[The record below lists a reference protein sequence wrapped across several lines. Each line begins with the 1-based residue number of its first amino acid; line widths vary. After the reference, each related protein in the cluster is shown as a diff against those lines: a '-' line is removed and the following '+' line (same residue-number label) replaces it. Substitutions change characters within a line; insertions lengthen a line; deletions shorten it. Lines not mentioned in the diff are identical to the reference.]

1 MQGNGY
7 ETREWGGGVLPVG
20 ACFNSCKLGGKK
32 SIQSTSPDVKLTTNY
47 QYNHEIYNG
56 QDGMLHNTSNSISQP
71 NSFQLLKQL
80 TVCCWKVK
88 STHNIKSRS
97 SQIQILPL
105 AVCFSIHSSFIMLLH
120 RKVNES
126 FIFLSFFQCYYFKLK
141 CNIKVEQEMAIQHLT
156 VLRKKKFPSAMLQLC
171 CVIVKGWIKSIR

>member
-1 MQGNGY
+1 MSSPSALVSTSAN
-7 ETREWGGGVLPVG
+7 
-20 ACFNSCKLGGKK
+20 LGKKK
-32 SIQSTSPDVKLTTNY
+32 SIRSTSPDVKLTTNY

-56 QDGMLHNTSNSISQP
+56 QDGMLYNETSNSISQP

-80 TVCCWKVK
+80 TDCCWKVK

-156 VLRKKKFPSAMLQLC
+156 VLRKKKKFPPQCYNFAVSL
-171 CVIVKGWIKSIR
+171 